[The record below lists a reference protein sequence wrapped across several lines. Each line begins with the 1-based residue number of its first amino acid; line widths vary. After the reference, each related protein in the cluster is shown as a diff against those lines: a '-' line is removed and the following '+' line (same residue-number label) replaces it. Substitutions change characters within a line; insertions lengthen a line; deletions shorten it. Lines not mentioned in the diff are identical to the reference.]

1 MLVLATKIGICASMH
16 ETHLAEGNDPNRAV
30 KTVPH
35 RHEPRTAEKHNNKSF
50 YMQNTHRSLI
60 KVCTQT
66 EPIKMVIDSF
76 S

>member
-1 MLVLATKIGICASMH
+1 MLVLATKIGICASMN

-30 KTVPH
+30 KTVPQ
-35 RHEPRTAEKHNNKSF
+35 TEKHNNKSF
-50 YMQNTHRSLI
+50 YMQNAHRSLI

-66 EPIKMVIDSF
+66 EPIKMVIGCF